1 MRVVIDA
8 NVLIAALTRPGG
20 SAARVVK
27 AWREGRLE
35 VVSSSAT
42 LREAELVLSGAWL
55 ARLSSRHDVETLLE
69 ELRTRTVQAE
79 GRAAPNIRLKDQGDL
94 RLVEAAVAGGAG
106 YLVTADRELLLQRGY
121 ESTEFVTPGELLK
134 AMDGGGAA
142 KDE

>member
-1 MRVVIDA
+1 MPVK
-8 NVLIAALTRPGG
+8 TRPSLSGLPRPRP
-20 SAARVVK
+20 SRSSSCATRCARKPAA
-27 AWREGRLE
+27 

-42 LREAELVLSGAWL
+42 LRDAELVLSGAGL